1 MALAA
6 YGSTSFVHGFKYRNI
21 PFYGHNIYSTKSVLK
36 VLFAKRFMPFV
47 IHRRNGV
54 VVRASASQSVD

>member
-21 PFYGHNIYSTKSVLK
+21 PLYGHNIYSTKSVLQ
-36 VLFAKRFMPFV
+36 VLFAKRLMPFV
-47 IHRRNGV
+47 IHRHDGAV
-54 VVRASASQSVD
+54 IRASASQSVD